1 MALKFLGGP
10 IFGMVVVCFLEG
22 LLALLVS
29 MDPVLTT
36 VPELVVLG
44 IALVAPI
51 FVGALVGVL
60 PVVLLT
66 DIP

>member
-1 MALKFLGGP
+1 
-10 IFGMVVVCFLEG
+10 MVVVCFLEG